1 MTTILVV
8 DDDRKI
14 TDMLRRTL
22 IYEGYR
28 VVTAADGEEALTKA
42 QSRTSRSRHPRLADA
57 QIQRSGNGQ
66 DAARDRRQR
75 RS

>member
-1 MTTILVV
+1 MTTILIV

-28 VVTAADGEEALTKA
+28 VVTAADGEEALIKA
-42 QSRTSRSRHPRLADA
+42 QSERPGSRHPRLADA
-57 QIQRSGNGQ
+57 QAQRPGNGQ
-66 DAARDRRQR
+66 SCCASPIPC

>member
-22 IYEGYR
+22 NYEGYR
-28 VVTAADGEEALTKA
+28 VATAADGEEALIKA
-42 QSRTSRSRHPRLADA
+42 QSERPDLVILDWLMPRL
-57 QIQRSGNGQ
+57 NG
-66 DAARDRRQR
+66 
-75 RS
+75 